1 MQCPICGSDDI
12 EILNSKKKESKKKFM
27 EEYLLK
33 CFDCGHVFKDVV
45 SAKKP
50 KDYRLIISEQNK
62 SHKTTIELSPSDE
75 LKVGDIL
82 LSDLGQVEVSSI
94 EVNDTRVKK
103 ALVEDIETIWATSIE
118 IPARI
123 GFSVDLHGEVDSYK
137 LDLERDFEIAPGD
150 VVKIEKV
157 VKKDFQVEETFLKV
171 TFLHPQELAKN
182 RDKLRDLE
190 SVMQIREFD
199 IPFYRRYLMDRDVI
213 PMTKVKASGE
223 KLDSFSALDSEKH
236 DVEIIK
242 LDKALQRVDENFND
256 FRIIILFVEECI
268 KKFVFCLY

>member
-150 VVKIEKV
+150 VVKIENRIVKV
-157 VKKDFQVEETFLKV
+157 HVIKTNDRKLTSGFAKAGVIKRVYSKPVKFNNFDY
-171 TFLHPQELAKN
+171 
-182 RDKLRDLE
+182 DLTN
-190 SVMQIREFD
+190 SIF
-199 IPFYRRYLMDRDVI
+199 
-213 PMTKVKASGE
+213 
-223 KLDSFSALDSEKH
+223 
-236 DVEIIK
+236 
-242 LDKALQRVDENFND
+242 
-256 FRIIILFVEECI
+256 
-268 KKFVFCLY
+268 KKT

>member
-1 MQCPICGSDDI
+1 MECPICGSDDI
-12 EILNSKKKESKKKFM
+12 EILNIKKKESKKKFM

-150 VVKIEKV
+150 VVKIENRIVKV
-157 VKKDFQVEETFLKV
+157 HVIKTNDRKLTSGFAKAGVIKRVYSKPVKFNNFDY
-171 TFLHPQELAKN
+171 
-182 RDKLRDLE
+182 DLTNN
-190 SVMQIREFD
+190 IF
-199 IPFYRRYLMDRDVI
+199 
-213 PMTKVKASGE
+213 
-223 KLDSFSALDSEKH
+223 
-236 DVEIIK
+236 
-242 LDKALQRVDENFND
+242 
-256 FRIIILFVEECI
+256 
-268 KKFVFCLY
+268 KKT